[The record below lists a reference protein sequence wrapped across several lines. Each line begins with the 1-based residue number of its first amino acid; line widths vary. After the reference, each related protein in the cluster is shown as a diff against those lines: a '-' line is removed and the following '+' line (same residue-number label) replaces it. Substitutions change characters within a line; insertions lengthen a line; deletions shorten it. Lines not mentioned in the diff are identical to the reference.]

1 MNEPM
6 SRTLPAEPR
15 RGTDPAE
22 GGYLLRVGERIRF
35 MRAQRGMSRKVL
47 AQASGVSERYLAEL
61 ERGAGNASLLV
72 IRQIATA
79 MSAPIAE
86 LVSGEPERSLDFRLA
101 VTQLERLTPDEL
113 REAREILSAR
123 FGRQTVPKGERVA
136 LIGLRG
142 AGKTTL
148 GQAAARALDMP
159 FIELDREIERV
170 AGMDLAE
177 IFSVHGQG
185 FFRRLELQ
193 CLEHVVHAYDR
204 AVIATGG
211 SLVTEPAT
219 FDLLLASCYVIWLRA
234 APAQHMERV
243 AAQGDLRPMAGSRQ
257 AMEDLEA
264 ILESRAPLYA
274 RANAELDT
282 SGLDRDEALA
292 ALLELIRRLA

>member
-1 MNEPM
+1 M
-6 SRTLPAEPR
+6 SRTFPAEHR

-22 GGYLLRVGERIRF
+22 GGYLLRVGERIRV

-79 MSAPIAE
+79 MGAPIAE
-86 LVSGEPERSLDFRLA
+86 LVSGEFERPLDFKLA
-101 VTQLERLTPDEL
+101 LAQLERLSADEL
-113 REAREILSAR
+113 REARELLSAR
-123 FGRQTVPKGERVA
+123 FGRHSVTRRGRIA

-148 GQAAARALDMP
+148 GRAAAKALDMP
-159 FIELDREIERV
+159 FIELDREIERA
-170 AGMDLAE
+170 AGVDLAE
-177 IFSVHGQG
+177 IFSVHGQAV
-185 FFRRLELQ
+185 FRQLELQ
-193 CLEHVVHAYDR
+193 CLEQIVFTHDR
-204 AVIATGG
+204 AIIATGG

-219 FDLLLASCYVIWLRA
+219 FDLLLASCYVVWLRA

-243 AAQGDLRPMAGSRQ
+243 AAQGDMRPMAGNRK

-264 ILESRAPLYA
+264 ILDSRMPLYA
-274 RANAELDT
+274 RADAQLDT
-282 SGLDRDEALA
+282 SRLDENQAVA
-292 ALLELIRRLA
+292 ALLALLERRA